1 LPEQSISQGPDVLS
15 IKILSAR
22 GKYMSDRLNIVAE
35 DRMVIRKEAKRLRR
49 DGWIPAVIYGQ
60 EATKSIKI
68 ENLPLR
74 RVLRDAGATNLIEI
88 DLGEDHHIVL
98 AREVQVHPTRGS
110 LIHVDFYEVNMLE
123 KIVVEAALITTGIAQ
138 PEADGLGSG
147 SLVLYAIEIECL
159 PDNLIS
165 EIIVDMS
172 QIVSADDT
180 ILVRDL
186 PLAEGVTFLADP
198 ESVVARFD
206 YIQAEEEEVVDEDLI
221 FAPSEDKVEVI
232 GRGKEDDE
240 ESELAD

>member
-1 LPEQSISQGPDVLS
+1 
-15 IKILSAR
+15 
-22 GKYMSDRLNIVAE
+22 MSDRLNIVAE
-35 DRMVIRKEAKRLRR
+35 NRMVIRKEAKRLRR

-60 EATKSIKI
+60 ESNKTIKI

-74 RVLRDAGATNLIEI
+74 RVLRDAGTTNLIEI

-98 AREVQVHPTRGS
+98 AKEVQVHATRGN

-123 KIVVEAALITTGIAQ
+123 KIIVEAALITTGIAQ
-138 PEADGLGSG
+138 PEVDGLGSG

-172 QIVSADDT
+172 QIKSPDDT
-180 ILVRDL
+180 ILVSDL

-198 ESVVARFD
+198 EAVVARFD
-206 YIQAEEEEVVDEDLI
+206 YIQAEEEEEEDEDLI
-221 FAPSEDKVEVI
+221 FAPAVDEVEVI

-240 ESELAD
+240 ESDLAD